1 MAEPI
6 MPSQISNIKMDL
18 QGLMKYAESKG
29 KQVIELSDDEKAMF
43 IKEKD
48 DWWKNSKTY
57 THKKYF
63 WIYYEKMIFFSVIF
77 FEIWHTN
84 SKSKYI
90 LLYKFLLIQVDNK
103 YIAKTSTT
111 WFIIYINKL

>member
-1 MAEPI
+1 MDKEQRRRYEEILKDMAEPI

-48 DWWKNSKTY
+48 D
-57 THKKYF
+57 
-63 WIYYEKMIFFSVIF
+63 
-77 FEIWHTN
+77 
-84 SKSKYI
+84 
-90 LLYKFLLIQVDNK
+90 
-103 YIAKTSTT
+103 
-111 WFIIYINKL
+111 